1 MLTASRIWLMIVM
14 VGAACV
20 AWAQDPV
27 PVYTVPPDTV
37 ATDTIPV
44 IVHSTGEIKR
54 TPFERFW
61 TKPRIVPKLGV
72 GAMDR
77 AFVEVGIQYH
87 SIYRHPLTL
96 LSHGP
101 YTTVDVFIDD
111 SNILLGPKLGYEVTA
126 GMFGLAADVTY
137 FVDHNY
143 DGEGGNRNALTLTPK
158 GGISILGFANV
169 FYGYSIP
176 LTGDGTISSI
186 TRHRFSLV
194 FNLNRDYFDLKDAP
208 RKKTRG

>member
-1 MLTASRIWLMIVM
+1 MRTAGRFWFGMMLATVSWAYAHAQVPNTQLPGTQDSI
-14 VGAACV
+14 AV
-20 AWAQDPV
+20 AIAESEV
-27 PVYTVPPDTV
+27 
-37 ATDTIPV
+37 
-44 IVHSTGEIKR
+44 KR

-61 TKPRIVPKLGV
+61 TKPRVVPKLGV

-77 AFVEVGIQYH
+77 AFVEVGVQLH

-126 GMFGLAADVTY
+126 GLFGLAADATY
-137 FVDHNY
+137 FIDHNY
-143 DGEGGNRNALTLTPK
+143 DGEGGNRNSLMITPK
-158 GGISILGFANV
+158 GGISILGFANL

-176 LTGDGTISSI
+176 VTSDGGIGSIS
-186 TRHRFSLV
+186 RHRFSLS
-194 FNLNRDYFDLKDAP
+194 FNLNQDYFDLKDAP
-208 RKKTRG
+208 RRRSRQ